1 MTDLTA
7 FLLARIAEDEAV
19 ARACAEAFPS
29 PWDVV
34 DRGHSATVKAD
45 APNFWVVSAIDQEQE
60 TPGRWPGEHLEHIAL
75 HDPARVLAQCAAY
88 KAIVEAVGKWKHE
101 VVEDCW
107 YTCAAATE
115 ERDGGECCDDN
126 RRGTGCDCGLEF
138 RARAILAPL
147 ASIWGDHPAY
157 DTDWRL
163 S

>member
-7 FLLARIAEDEAV
+7 FLLARIAEDEAA

-29 PWDVV
+29 PWEVV

-60 TPGRWPGEHLEHIAL
+60 TPGRWPGEHLEHIAR

-88 KAIVEAVGKWKHE
+88 RAIVEQWRESQISAE
-101 VVEDCW
+101 SD
-107 YTCAAATE
+107 
-115 ERDGGECCDDN
+115 DGGPWSE
-126 RRGTGCDCGLEF
+126 GMAYAGELAL
-138 RARAILAPL
+138 RAL

-157 DTDWRL
+157 EAEWGL